1 MFTEMIMY
9 FVFGYSDKIF
19 LFMDTTNFSKLF
31 STFAACSRNQLT
43 KQLQKIELQRK
54 KMNNRKETNKKKK
67 SRGTSEKKSE
77 EQKLSRQLKAKVL
90 VTLC

>member
-1 MFTEMIMY
+1 MIMY

-67 SRGTSEKKSE
+67 SRHLREKK
-77 EQKLSRQLKAKVL
+77 RGTKAVATAQSKGIGYLVL
-90 VTLC
+90 D

>member
-54 KMNNRKETNKKKK
+54 K
-67 SRGTSEKKSE
+67 SE
-77 EQKLSRQLKAKVL
+77 
-90 VTLC
+90 